1 MDLARR
7 IAARLLQGLTAIVLI
22 AVVNFCLVHAGPG
35 DPASVMAGEAGATD
49 TQYVAQLRSQFEL
62 DRPLPVQL
70 ASYLSHLARLDLGYS
85 YRQQQSVAHL
95 IAERLPATLLLT
107 GSAFVLSLGL
117 GVTLGAL
124 ASRHPG
130 GWLDTLISAGATLC
144 YATPLYWLALM
155 AVLLFSVRLD
165 WLPAFGYS
173 SVGGIGGFGAEA
185 GGDELHGLRAALDV
199 AAHLVLPVGTLALFY
214 MAIYVRMTRA
224 AMLDVARLEFVRTA
238 RARGVRAARIWRA
251 HVLRNALRP
260 VVTLAGMQAGAQI
273 GGAILTETVF
283 AWPGI
288 GRLMFDALMQRDY
301 TVLLGCLL
309 VTAAL
314 AVCMNLLTDCLML
327 LVDPR
332 IAPA

>member
-1 MDLARR
+1 MTLARHL
-7 IAARLLQGLTAIVLI
+7 AARLLQGLVAIALI
-22 AVVNFCLVHAGPG
+22 AVVNFCLVHAAPG
-35 DPASVMAGEAGATD
+35 DPAGVMAGEAGATD
-49 TQYVAQLRSQFEL
+49 PQYLAQLRSRFEL

-70 ASYLSHLARLDLGYS
+70 ANYLSHLARLDLGYS
-85 YRQQQSVAHL
+85 YRQQRGVAQL

-107 GSAFVLSLGL
+107 GTAFVLSLWL

-124 ASRHPG
+124 ASRRPG
-130 GWLDTLISAGATLC
+130 GWLDTLISGGATLF

-165 WLPAFGYS
+165 WLPAFGYAS
-173 SVGGIGGFGAEA
+173 IGG
-185 GGDELHGLRAALDV
+185 ELHGPRAAADI
-199 AAHLVLPVGTLALFY
+199 AAHLVLPAGTLALFY
-214 MAIYVRMTRA
+214 MAVYARMTRA
-224 AMLDVARLEFVRTA
+224 AMLDVAGQDFVRTA
-238 RARGVRAARIWRA
+238 RARGVRAARIWRT

-301 TVLLGCLL
+301 PMLLGCLL

-314 AVCMNLLTDCLML
+314 AVCMNLLTDGL
-327 LVDPR
+327 LLLIDPR
-332 IAPA
+332 IASA